1 MRIRTVLVGAA
12 LAVAAFAC
20 GSKMGVLQE
29 FSPQTGAKLR
39 AYKSFTWLPQ
49 PGGGDTPATPNVVAL
64 QIRRVVDSVLLARGY
79 EMTTENPDFL
89 LGQHLAYP
97 DEMDAH
103 AVNTYYGYGLEW
115 WGGPDAWGTRQ
126 EFPKGTLIIDVVDGS
141 ANQLV
146 WRGAAAANIEPGS
159 ADVRE
164 RNRRIKDAVAGIL
177 KGFPPDASSRPYAP
191 YQ

>member
-12 LAVAAFAC
+12 LAVATFAC

-29 FSPQTGAKLR
+29 FSPQTAPKLR
-39 AYKSFTWLPQ
+39 AYQSFNWLTH
-49 PGGGDTPATPNVVAL
+49 PGGSDTRNTPNVVAL
-64 QIRRVVDSVLLARGY
+64 QVRRTVDSVLLARGY
-79 EMTTENPDFL
+79 GMTTESPDFL

-103 AVNTYYGYGLEW
+103 TVNTYYGYGLEW
-115 WGGPDAWGTRQ
+115 WGGPDAPGTWQ
-126 EFPKGTLIIDVVDGS
+126 EFATGTLIIDVVDGS
-141 ANQLV
+141 ENQLV

-164 RNRRIKDAVAGIL
+164 RNRRIKDAVAQIL
-177 KGFPPDASSRPYAP
+177 KGFPPNVYDIPYH
-191 YQ
+191 